1 MRFVES
7 PTPRCVV
14 LLINEKT
21 LVRFFYF
28 FFFCFFFIFVSTL
41 KYEQRPNTFTT
52 TIINHGINS
61 IFALAVLAV
70 PDGRTR
76 WKRRRFVVVSIVV
89 FSYVRRQKRFQFDF
103 ERRRRIWK
111 TLQVARAE
119 SEQEG
124 GGQMER
130 QQQQQP
136 EQRVSMT
143 SSPMRGLLS
152 RMLSDPYGGKRARF
166 PVLFFCLLLPCL
178 LLCLL
183 LARKSRKKRS
193 FDFRYK
199 N

>member
-21 LVRFFYF
+21 LVRFFFF

-41 KYEQRPNTFTT
+41 KYEQIPNTFTT
-52 TIINHGINS
+52 TIINHGVNS

-111 TLQVARAE
+111 SFVEESFFRASRARGERTRGRRTDGETTTTTTGTARVDDVVAHERLAE
-119 SEQEG
+119 SHV
-124 GGQMER
+124 ER
-130 QQQQQP
+130 SV
-136 EQRVSMT
+136 R
-143 SSPMRGLLS
+143 R
-152 RMLSDPYGGKRARF
+152 
-166 PVLFFCLLLPCL
+166 
-178 LLCLL
+178 
-183 LARKSRKKRS
+183 
-193 FDFRYK
+193 
-199 N
+199 